1 MSKHYC
7 CENENR
13 IRIGLFIKITTNF
26 SITMEEGF
34 CQDLVEHEKPLS
46 NIEVITGIESD
57 DGMTKAIKDLKYH
70 ITINDC
76 YL

>member
-1 MSKHYC
+1 
-7 CENENR
+7 
-13 IRIGLFIKITTNF
+13 
-26 SITMEEGF
+26 MEEGF
-34 CQDLVEHEKPLS
+34 CQDLVEHEKPLP
-46 NIEVITGIESD
+46 NIEVITVIESD